1 MPLSQY
7 LRLVN
12 LQARMALRAD
22 ASRYFLGYAWWLL
35 EPLLFVAVFYVVFD
49 LFLHSSREDFLVF
62 LMCGKLAFIWFSKT
76 VIQASNSIV
85 ANQGMVGK
93 IDVTK
98 TLFPMAVVHES
109 LYRQAAVFLLLF
121 AVLLAWGYP
130 VTGTWLWL
138 VPLIMVN
145 YLVIVACSLIGAC
158 LVCVVR
164 DFRQIISLGMTFLLF
179 TSGVFWDVRE
189 LGDPAQTEL
198 MLALNPLAFI
208 LDAYRQILMF
218 QTPPD
223 GRLLLRIAVVSAVVI
238 VVVVKMMRKGSQ
250 YLALKVLTA

>member
-1 MPLSQY
+1 MPFFRY
-7 LRLVN
+7 LGLIN

-22 ASRYFLGYAWWLL
+22 ASRYYFGYAWWLL
-35 EPLLFVAVFYVVFD
+35 EPLLFVGVFYLVFD
-49 LFLHSSREDFLVF
+49 LVLGSSRADFLVF

-76 VIQASNSIV
+76 VTQASNSIV

-93 IDVTK
+93 IDVSK
-98 TLFPMAVVHES
+98 TLFPMAVVQEG

-121 AVLLAWGYP
+121 AVLLARGYP

-138 VPLIMVN
+138 LPLLMVN
-145 YLVIVACSLIGAC
+145 YLMIVACSLIGAC

-164 DFRQIISLGMTFLLF
+164 DFRMIISLAMTFLLF

-189 LGDPAQTEL
+189 LGDPARTQLILT
-198 MLALNPLAFI
+198 LNPLAFV

-218 QTPPD
+218 HTPPD
-223 GRLLLRIAVVSAVVI
+223 TTLLLGIALVSAVVI
-238 VVVVKMMRKGSQ
+238 VVTVKMMRKASQ